1 MNLQQLRYI
10 IAIAESGSMNSVAKT
25 HFIAQSSLS
34 VAVKDL
40 EQELGITIFTRTSK
54 GIRVTREGV
63 EFLGYARQVVEQAD
77 LLQSRYAGHPDQ
89 LKQRLSI
96 SSQHYAFVV
105 RAFTEFVRTQENSGF
120 DFTLRETRTTNIIHD
135 VADFRSDIGI
145 LFLSSY
151 NEQALRRR
159 FDENNL
165 KFASLYKAKP
175 HVFVRK
181 DHPLATKSSIKVSE
195 LASWPRYTFEQGTQ
209 SSLYLSEEPF
219 SYIPHAQNVVV
230 SDRGTMTSLLAN
242 YNGFLISTGILSD
255 EMSAHTRPIPLE
267 TDELMNVGY
276 ITHSQRKLSER
287 AQEFIG
293 ILQHLIAAQ

>member
-105 RAFTEFVRTQENSGF
+105 RAFTEFVRTQEGSGF
-120 DFTLRETRTTNIIHD
+120 DFILRETRTTNIIND

-181 DHPLATKSSIKVSE
+181 DHPLAALPSIKVSA

-242 YNGFLISTGILSD
+242 YNGFLISTGMLSD
-255 EMSAHTRPIPLE
+255 EMSAHIVSIPLE
-267 TDELMNVGY
+267 TDEIMNVGY
-276 ITHSQRKLSER
+276 LTHSQRKLSEH
-287 AQEFIG
+287 AQEFISM
-293 ILQHLIAAQ
+293 LKQLIAAQ